1 MALHDLDAL
10 DGLGDL
16 DEAGPQRE
24 DQTGEI
30 GTRTLLTFRLDG
42 QVFAVDVTH
51 VREIVDPSHITAL
64 PGAPSGVLG
73 MIDLRG
79 ESIAIID
86 LSAHL
91 ALHDARGADSR
102 IIVFSFGEGGTAVSV
117 GVIAQQV
124 LRVCE
129 VPETGVGPMPET
141 TTMWRNADTEGLV
154 MTEDG
159 KAILLDIFRILR
171 GGSDLPG
178 EFDFA

>member
-1 MALHDLDAL
+1 MSLHDVDDFGGLDA
-10 DGLGDL
+10 D
-16 DEAGPQRE
+16 GPQRE
-24 DQTGEI
+24 DRTEDGA
-30 GTRTLLTFRLDG
+30 TRTLLTFRLDG

-51 VREIVDPSHITAL
+51 VREIVDPSAITAL

-79 ESIAIID
+79 ESIAIMD

-91 ALHDARGADSR
+91 ALADTRGPDSR
-102 IIVFSFGEGGTAVSV
+102 IIVFSFGGDGAAVSV
-117 GVIAQQV
+117 GVIAEQV

-129 VPETGVGPMPET
+129 VPDTGVAPMPQT

-154 MTEDG
+154 TTEDG
-159 KAILLDIFRILR
+159 KAILLDISRILR